1 MSVGVPPDGAT
12 AAGMTFTRRPASV
25 PPDLRPE
32 WRIPL
37 LLLLVHHCRG
47 QLVSREQLHVLNS
60 AVLSEGSRRALLAA
74 LDGRLLPQI
83 PMVQFE
89 PALERAVDRCIGLGL
104 LRLTNNGRLQ
114 LTDVGE
120 SVVAAIQADDE
131 LFTLERRLLGALPR
145 SLSQSAIRTAL
156 ATRTRP

>member
-1 MSVGVPPDGAT
+1 
-12 AAGMTFTRRPASV
+12 
-25 PPDLRPE
+25 
-32 WRIPL
+32 
-37 LLLLVHHCRG
+37 
-47 QLVSREQLHVLNS
+47 
-60 AVLSEGSRRALLAA
+60 
-74 LDGRLLPQI
+74 
-83 PMVQFE
+83 MVQFE

-131 LFTLERRLLGALPR
+131 LFTLERKLLGALPR